1 MIGQAT
7 LGRALGALLGLAALS
22 LLLVTTGC
30 NTIRG
35 MGEDVEAA
43 GSGIAGTAEDTE
55 ETIEE
60 EMDDEEQE

>member
-1 MIGQAT
+1 MIGQAM
-7 LGRALGALLGLAALS
+7 LGRALGALLGLTALS

-30 NTIRG
+30 NTMRG
-35 MGEDVEAA
+35 MGEDIQAA

-60 EMDDEEQE
+60 EIDEGTQ

>member
-7 LGRALGALLGLAALS
+7 LGRVLSALLGLTALS
-22 LLLVTTGC
+22 LLLVTGGC

-43 GSGIAGTAEDTE
+43 GSGISGTAEDTE
-55 ETIEE
+55 EAIEE
-60 EMDDEEQE
+60 EVDEEQ

>member
-7 LGRALGALLGLAALS
+7 LGRALGALLGLTALS

-43 GSGIAGTAEDTE
+43 GSGISGTAESTE

-60 EMDDEEQE
+60 ELDEEPEQ

>member
-7 LGRALGALLGLAALS
+7 QGRTLGALLGLTALS

-30 NTIRG
+30 NTMRG
-35 MGEDVEAA
+35 VGEDIEAA
-43 GSGIAGTAEDTE
+43 GSGISGTAEDTE

-60 EMDDEEQE
+60 EMDDEEQ

>member
-7 LGRALGALLGLAALS
+7 LGRALGALFGLTALS

-30 NTIRG
+30 NTMRG
-35 MGEDVEAA
+35 VGEDIEAA
-43 GSGIAGTAEDTE
+43 GSGISGTAESTE

-60 EMDDEEQE
+60 EMDDEEQQ